1 MDGWT
6 DGPFPYLLMNLSF
19 FHPDKIP
26 LSMNI
31 SQKHPGSITDKKVFV
46 RGSDVIFNVQIHDP
60 SSYLKTANAVDFI
73 WDFRDGNQLVTH
85 SNVAT
90 HAYNTLGNVTV
101 KLLVEASF
109 RVPCPPHASTPMH
122 FTQAHTMGNLINTG
136 TLLSQTTDIL
146 LSKPDI
152 SYSLLS
158 IRTKCV
164 HLSCGVKQ
172 TYAVILKAGLWSFYK
187 IIFMCCSG
195 A

>member
-1 MDGWT
+1 
-6 DGPFPYLLMNLSF
+6 
-19 FHPDKIP
+19 
-26 LSMNI
+26 MNI
-31 SQKHPGSITDKKVFV
+31 SQKHPANITDKNVFV

-60 SSYLKTANAVDFI
+60 SSYLKTADAVDFI

-90 HAYNTLGNVTV
+90 HVYNTLGNVTV

-109 RVPCPPHASTPMH
+109 RVPCPPPTPTPMH
-122 FTQAHTMGNLINTG
+122 FTQAHTTGNLINTG

-164 HLSCGVKQ
+164 HLSRGVKQ
-172 TYAVILKAGLWSFYK
+172 TYA
-187 IIFMCCSG
+187 
-195 A
+195 